1 MAVTDRRAAQVAVMC
16 AAIFVVWTE
25 ARIGGEEFARAFSDI
40 TIGLAAVAA
49 GVACLYASR
58 KHAGWPG
65 RGWLLLGIGMLF
77 WAVGEAIWTLYEVVF
92 HLEVPFPSIADTQ
105 YLMMYPFALVGMIAI
120 VDSQQRAMRTVL
132 DALLIATSLL
142 FVSWP
147 VVLEP
152 IYESSGQSQTLLVRS
167 FALAY
172 PIGDII
178 LATMAFGLLSQTARP
193 VRGALALAGAGM
205 LVLAV
210 ADSFFAYLT
219 TNSYNE
225 INLLDGCWFIAFELI
240 ALAAL
245 RMSRTAPSPRR
256 HAAPLLVTLPYVPL
270 TAAIITSFV
279 VQLTR
284 GTLGTFLFLMLMLL
298 VALVIIRQLLTVRE
312 NLTLTRVLHNTV
324 RELRTR
330 EAEMRNLA
338 HSDPLTGLANRTL
351 FQHRA
356 ELAIERSTRDRV
368 GLAVLY
374 IDLDDFKQ
382 VNDRFGHLAGDA
394 LLVLAADRLRTC
406 IRPCDTVARIGG
418 DEFAMLLDGLNG
430 VRDVEAIARRVV
442 MELAIPF
449 HLEGHTV
456 QIGAS
461 VGIALQPPGPARA
474 GDLLRDADMAMYH
487 AKFSGKNHVVWFDAM
502 LRDRIGAPG
511 IRAPGMSAPLGAPG
525 MGAPAL
531 GAPDFGA
538 SAPVEHHLRINGRA
552 AFPRPRRPLVGDPA
566 DRRRP
571 ADR

>member
-1 MAVTDRRAAQVAVMC
+1 MTNRRATQIAVLL
-16 AAIFVVWTE
+16 AVIFVVWTE
-25 ARIGGEEFARAFSDI
+25 ARIGGEEVARAFSDI
-40 TIGLAAVAA
+40 TIGLAAAAA
-49 GVACLYASR
+49 GVACLYAAR
-58 KHAGWPG
+58 RHAGWPG

-77 WAVGEAIWTLYEVVF
+77 WALGEAIWTLYEVVF

-105 YLMMYPFALVGMIAI
+105 YLLMYPFALVGMIAI
-120 VDSQQRAMRTVL
+120 VDSQQRALRTVL
-132 DALLIATSLL
+132 DALMIAASLL
-142 FVSWP
+142 FITWP
-147 VVLEP
+147 IVLEP
-152 IYESSGQSQTLLVRS
+152 IYESSGQDQTLLVRS

-172 PIGDII
+172 PIGDIV

-193 VRGALALAGAGM
+193 IRGALALAGAGM

-240 ALAAL
+240 VLAAL

-256 HAAPLLVTLPYVPL
+256 HAAPLLVTLPYIPL
-270 TAAIITSFV
+270 GVAIVTSFV

-284 GTLGTFLFLMLMLL
+284 GTLGTFMFVTLMLL
-298 VALVIIRQLLTVRE
+298 VALVIIRQLVTVRE
-312 NLTLTRVLHNTV
+312 NLTLTRVLHNAV
-324 RELRTR
+324 RELRKR

-356 ELAIERSTRDRV
+356 EIAIERCARDHV

-382 VNDRFGHLAGDA
+382 VNDRFGHPAGDA
-394 LLVLAADRLRTC
+394 LLILAAERLRTC
-406 IRPCDTVARIGG
+406 VRPCDTVARIGG

-430 VRDVEAIARRVV
+430 VRDADAIARRVV

-449 HLEGHTV
+449 QLDGHTV
-456 QIGAS
+456 RIGAS
-461 VGIALQPPGPARA
+461 VGVALQAPGPVRP
-474 GDLLRDADMAMYH
+474 GDLLRDADMAMYN
-487 AKFSGKNHVVWFDAM
+487 AKFSGKNNVVWFDAM

-511 IRAPGMSAPLGAPG
+511 FGPPEFGVSG
-525 MGAPAL
+525 
-531 GAPDFGA
+531 FGA
-538 SAPVEHHLRINGRA
+538 SRAVEHHVRVNGHPA
-552 AFPRPRRPLVGDPA
+552 PPRPRRRILGDPA
-566 DRRRP
+566 DR
-571 ADR
+571 

>member
-1 MAVTDRRAAQVAVMC
+1 MAVTNRRAVQVAVLC
-16 AAIFVVWTE
+16 AAIFIIWTQ
-25 ARIGGEEFARAFSDI
+25 ARIGGEEVARAFSDI

-49 GVACLYASR
+49 GVACLYAAR

-77 WAVGEAIWTLYEVVF
+77 WAVGEAIWTVYEVVF

-105 YLMMYPFALVGMIAI
+105 YLLMYPFALVGMIAI
-120 VDSQQRAMRTVL
+120 VDSQQRAMRTAL

-142 FVSWP
+142 FISWP

-152 IYESSGQSQTLLVRS
+152 IYESADESQTLLVRS

-205 LVLAV
+205 LMLAV

-219 TNSYNE
+219 TNSYND
-225 INLLDGCWFIAFELI
+225 INFLDVCWIIAFELI

-256 HAAPLLVTLPYVPL
+256 HAAPLLVTLPYIPL
-270 TAAIITSFV
+270 AAAIVTSFI

-284 GTLGTFLFLMLMLL
+284 GTLGTFLFVTLMLL

-312 NLTLTRVLHNTV
+312 NLTLTRALHKTV
-324 RELRTR
+324 RELRAR

-351 FQHRA
+351 FQHRL
-356 ELAIERSTRDRV
+356 ELAIERSARDRV

-406 IRPCDTVARIGG
+406 VRPCDTVARIGG

-430 VRDVEAIARRVV
+430 VRDVDAIARRVV
-442 MELAIPF
+442 MELGIPF
-449 HLEGHTV
+449 YLEGHTV
-456 QIGAS
+456 QIGVS
-461 VGIALQPPGPARA
+461 VGIALQAPGPARA
-474 GDLLRDADMAMYH
+474 GDLLRDADMAMYN
-487 AKFSGKNHVVWFDAM
+487 AKFSGKNNVVWFDAM
-502 LRDRIGAPG
+502 LRDRIGA
-511 IRAPGMSAPLGAPG
+511 R
-525 MGAPAL
+525 
-531 GAPDFGA
+531 
-538 SAPVEHHLRINGRA
+538 APVEHHLRINGRA
-552 AFPRPRRPLVGDPA
+552 ALPRPRRPLLGDPA
-566 DRRRP
+566 DH
-571 ADR
+571 